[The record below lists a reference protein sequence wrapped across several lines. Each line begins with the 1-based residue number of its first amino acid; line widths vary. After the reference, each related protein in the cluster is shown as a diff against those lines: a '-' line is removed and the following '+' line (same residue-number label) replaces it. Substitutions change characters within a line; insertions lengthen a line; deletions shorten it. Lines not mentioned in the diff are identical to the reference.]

1 MFFNKQWNSSVRF
14 CRWPIVILFMCW
26 FIFATKQAML
36 IGPLTEEESFID
48 KSHPSTIITNI
59 IKDNFT
65 QSDDTY
71 LTV

>member
-1 MFFNKQWNSSVRF
+1 
-14 CRWPIVILFMCW
+14 
-26 FIFATKQAML
+26 ML
-36 IGPLTEEESFID
+36 IGPLTEEEAFTD
-48 KSHPSTIITNI
+48 ETHPSTIITNI